1 MKPPILTPNQ
11 QDLISQATFAEVYAW
26 MNQLHPGRK
35 LNLEIERLWQHL
47 NEILKEKA

>member
-1 MKPPILTPNQ
+1 MKPPIFTPQ
-11 QDLISQATFAEVYAW
+11 QQQLLDSATFAEVYEW

-35 LNLEIERLWQHL
+35 LNLDIERLWQHL